1 MGFFYMSL
9 SSSNPFLF
17 ALPQGEVD
25 LCPIVIL
32 SNIWLKEKKDQK
44 RLPKKWHK
52 RLQLLTSVKFCHAAQ
67 LSEAGCL
74 PVYQSNTNIPQ
85 TSCPGVWDLFLFVVA
100 FVVF

>member
-32 SNIWLKEKKDQK
+32 SNIWLKEKKDQ
-44 RLPKKWHK
+44 
-52 RLQLLTSVKFCHAAQ
+52 
-67 LSEAGCL
+67 
-74 PVYQSNTNIPQ
+74 
-85 TSCPGVWDLFLFVVA
+85 
-100 FVVF
+100 